1 MVDNLLNNPDELIK
15 QQQAIEQ
22 TIATLEPM
30 IDKVEGMMNKI
41 GQSKIAGL
49 IGGLGPLL
57 GQPSQ

>member
-1 MVDNLLNNPDELIK
+1 MNK
-15 QQQAIEQ
+15 

-41 GQSKIAGL
+41 GGSKIASL

-57 GQPSQ
+57 GQATPQ